1 MCAPGAQAH
10 IHSSGSQPQER
21 AMPGS
26 LIEFS
31 KEMADAVERTGA
43 FVVGVP
49 EGGRDGVSGT
59 VVRDGY
65 AITAEHTIRGLDE
78 VTVVSAG
85 GEKSKAAVAGRDPG
99 TDLALLKLDAGK
111 TPAIA
116 RMAAKAR
123 AGEIVFLAGRRG
135 TEGVQ
140 ATWGIVSAVGGP
152 WRTWRGARVDQS
164 IRLDLEPFVG
174 FSGGPIVNAAGE
186 ALGMAISGP
195 RRSVLPIPAATV
207 DRVVE
212 QLIAR
217 GHVPQGWIGVALQ
230 PVAFPAGA
238 WKSLGIENDRG
249 LLVVTVASGSP
260 AEQAGIVLGD
270 VLVSIDGSSVNSLR
284 GLQTGLDS
292 DKIGKT
298 VAIQLVRGGKL
309 VETNVVVGERP

>member
-1 MCAPGAQAH
+1 
-10 IHSSGSQPQER
+10 
-21 AMPGS
+21 MPGS

-43 FVVGVP
+43 FVVAVP

-78 VTVVSAG
+78 VTVVSPG
-85 GEKSKAAVAGRDPG
+85 GESKAAVAGRDPG
-99 TDLALLKLDAGK
+99 TNLALLKLDAGK
-111 TPAIA
+111 TTAIA

-164 IRLDLEPFVG
+164 LRVDLDPFVG
-174 FSGGPIVNAAGE
+174 FSGGPIINAAGE
-186 ALGMAISGP
+186 VLGMAISGP

-207 DRVVE
+207 ERVVE

-217 GHVPQGWIGVALQ
+217 GHVPQAWIGVALQ

-238 WKSLGIENDRG
+238 WKSVGIENDRG

-270 VLVSIDGSSVNSLR
+270 VLVTIDAAPVNSLR
-284 GLQTGLDS
+284 SLQAGLDGE
-292 DKIGKT
+292 KIGKT
-298 VAIQLVRGGKL
+298 VAVQLVRGGKL
-309 VETNVVVGERP
+309 VQTNVVVGERP

>member
-1 MCAPGAQAH
+1 
-10 IHSSGSQPQER
+10 
-21 AMPGS
+21 MPGS

-31 KEMADAVERTGA
+31 KEMADAVERAGA

-65 AITAEHTIRGLDE
+65 VITAEHTIRGVDE
-78 VTVVSAG
+78 VTVILPS

-99 TDLALLKLDAGK
+99 TDIALLKLEATPTSPKSGEAGH
-111 TPAIA
+111 PARLA
-116 RMAAKAR
+116 TSTR
-123 AGEIVFLAGRRG
+123 AGEIVFLVGRRG

-164 IRLDLEPFVG
+164 LRVDLEPFVG

-186 ALGMAISGP
+186 VLGMAISGP

-207 DRVVE
+207 ERVVE

-217 GHVPQGWIGVALQ
+217 GHVPQAWIGVALQ

-238 WKSLGIENDRG
+238 WKSVGIENDRG

-270 VLVSIDGSSVNSLR
+270 VLVTIDGAPVNSLR
-284 GLQTGLDS
+284 SLQAGLDGE
-292 DKIGKT
+292 KIGKT
-298 VAIQLVRGGKL
+298 VAVQLVRGGKL
-309 VETNVVVGERP
+309 VQVDVVVGERP

>member
-1 MCAPGAQAH
+1 
-10 IHSSGSQPQER
+10 
-21 AMPGS
+21 MPGS
-26 LIEFS
+26 LIELS
-31 KEMADAVERTGA
+31 KEMADAVERAGA

-59 VVRDGY
+59 VVREGY
-65 AITAEHTIRGLDE
+65 AVTAEHTIRGVDE
-78 VTVVSAG
+78 VTVILPS
-85 GEKSKAAVAGRDPG
+85 GEKSRAAVAGRDPG
-99 TDLALLKLDAGK
+99 TDIALLKLEATPTSPKSGEAGH
-111 TPAIA
+111 PARLA
-116 RMAAKAR
+116 TGTR
-123 AGEIVFLAGRRG
+123 AGEIVFLVGRRG

-164 IRLDLEPFVG
+164 LRLDLEPFVG
-174 FSGGPIVNAAGE
+174 FSGGPIVSAAGE
-186 ALGMAISGP
+186 VLGMAISGP

-260 AEQAGIVLGD
+260 AEQGGIVLGD
-270 VLVSIDGSSVNSLR
+270 VLVSIDGSPVNSLR
-284 GLQTGLDS
+284 GLQAGLDS

-298 VAIQLVRGGKL
+298 VAVQLVRGGKL
-309 VETNVVVGERP
+309 VQTNVVVGERP